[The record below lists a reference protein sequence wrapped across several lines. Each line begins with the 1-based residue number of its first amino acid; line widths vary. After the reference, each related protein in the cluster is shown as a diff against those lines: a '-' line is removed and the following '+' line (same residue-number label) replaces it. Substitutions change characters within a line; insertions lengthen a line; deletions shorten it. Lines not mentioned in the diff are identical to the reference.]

1 MVQFYLRA
9 TAGYKIYFLLNMRYA
24 IHWKL
29 DQTICSSVWLKKLM
43 LTINILIFSAW
54 KCQMFKFVHC
64 GTMLPWGNTL
74 LKNKYIFNIY
84 YIDYI
89 LIYIYIYIYIYILH
103 LHVLIYWERKNESN
117 LKIHSNTKH
126 VLKMCIDCC
135 TYIRKL
141 TPHWIYLRPPT
152 NMADCLL
159 LFSLSIFSV
168 VGIGVWNNNNTNSN
182 GNEEAAVHCTS
193 AKASEIT

>member
-89 LIYIYIYIYIYILH
+89 VIYILH

-117 LKIHSNTKH
+117 LKIHSKH
-126 VLKMCIDCC
+126 KTCFENVHRLLYIYPQTYTSLDLFAAPHQHGRLLASLLTFHFQCCWHWCLK
-135 TYIRKL
+135 
-141 TPHWIYLRPPT
+141 
-152 NMADCLL
+152 
-159 LFSLSIFSV
+159 
-168 VGIGVWNNNNTNSN
+168 
-182 GNEEAAVHCTS
+182 
-193 AKASEIT
+193 